1 MCYQPFIHCDTGID
15 GFAYSWIFP
24 RSSSVSYFLLNT
36 VRDLK
41 LLEALIFV
49 VRFASNQVLLGRL
62 LAQLRQYFIGRGFVF
77 IFI

>member
-1 MCYQPFIHCDTGID
+1 MALHIL
-15 GFAYSWIFP
+15 GFFP
-24 RSSSVSYFLLNT
+24 GLLSSVSYFLLNT